1 MISSPSSI
9 VLSCLG
15 SAPVSQHLPCIILQE
30 TERCLVV
37 VTISYSSFKQEGLHL
52 GLKAEAFLIN
62 SLIDSPDDKISS
74 LIIGPYKVISSSLG
88 IAWCTSTNPQ
98 SGRSVSFSWKR
109 WFAKQAF
116 TLAGNISIEMVE
128 ALINANLCERPLC

>member
-30 TERCLVV
+30 TELCLIV

-62 SLIDSPDDKISS
+62 ALIDSHDDKINS
-74 LIIGPYKVISSSLG
+74 LTIGSYKVISSSLG
-88 IAWCTSTNPQ
+88 IA
-98 SGRSVSFSWKR
+98 
-109 WFAKQAF
+109 
-116 TLAGNISIEMVE
+116 
-128 ALINANLCERPLC
+128 